1 MVPFMEKS
9 LDHGGQEALGIQ
21 CPPSGAGA
29 GDAEVGPALGVQCP
43 PSGAGAGD
51 VEVGPGLAP
60 RHCQVGP
67 PWAQL
72 VGRGWGWAALRAGTV
87 HGLFPAAQDQ

>member
-9 LDHGGQEALGIQ
+9 LDHGGPEALGI
-21 CPPSGAGA
+21 
-29 GDAEVGPALGVQCP
+29 QCP

>member
-29 GDAEVGPALGVQCP
+29 GDA
-43 PSGAGAGD
+43 
-51 VEVGPGLAP
+51 EVGPGLAP